1 MVIMKKISE
10 QKLPIKVL
18 SMVSRPAARKFGV
31 SESTVQGIT
40 KNYKEAEVENEEI
53 GELPRKKFGVKT
65 LLPSKLE
72 DKVLQMIKTMREAG
86 CVVIYNISNTI
97 GKGIALANDQTLLKQ
112 NGGSLNLDFLWFQSM
127 F

>member
-18 SMVSRPAARKFGV
+18 SMVSRPVARKFGV

-72 DKVLQMIKTMREAG
+72 DKVL
-86 CVVIYNISNTI
+86 
-97 GKGIALANDQTLLKQ
+97 
-112 NGGSLNLDFLWFQSM
+112 
-127 F
+127 

>member
-1 MVIMKKISE
+1 MVITKKINE

-31 SESTVQGIT
+31 YKSTVQGIT

-53 GELPRKKFGVKT
+53 GELPRKKCGAKT

-72 DKVLQMIKTMREAG
+72 DKVL
-86 CVVIYNISNTI
+86 
-97 GKGIALANDQTLLKQ
+97 
-112 NGGSLNLDFLWFQSM
+112 
-127 F
+127 